1 MDMLADYAS
10 GQRGLTYIA
19 ILFLI
24 ALHGTVLAAVGIVW
38 HTAQQREKERELLFV
53 GDQFRRA
60 IRSYAQSGPG
70 IAGQLP
76 KSLDDLIQDP
86 RLPGIKRHLR
96 KIFVDPMTANMEW
109 GLVKTPDGGGIAGV
123 YSRSED
129 TPFKTAN
136 FQPDDKEFEGAA
148 KYSDWKFQYLPIDRP
163 PASQPPQAGAGSG
176 AGAPPVVPPVVP
188 PVAPPVAPP
197 DAPPGAPQGQPPGAV
212 PGTGRPGLT
221 PQ

>member
-1 MDMLADYAS
+1 MDRLADYAS

-96 KIFVDPMTANMEW
+96 KVFLDPMTANVEW
-109 GLVKTPDGGGIAGV
+109 GLVKTPDGSAIVGV
-123 YSRSED
+123 YSRSD
-129 TPFKTAN
+129 DAPFKTAN
-136 FQPDDKEFEGAA
+136 FLPEDQEFEGAA
-148 KYSDWKFQYLPIDRP
+148 KYSDWKFQYLPVNRP
-163 PASQPPQAGAGSG
+163 PASQPPQAGVVSG

-188 PVAPPVAPP
+188 
-197 DAPPGAPQGQPPGAV
+197 QGQPPDAV
-212 PGTGRPGLT
+212 PGAGRPGLA

>member
-1 MDMLADYAS
+1 MEMLADFAS

-96 KIFVDPMTANMEW
+96 KVFVDPMTAKMEW

-129 TPFKTAN
+129 APFKTAN
-136 FQPDDKEFEGAA
+136 FQPDDKDFEGAA
-148 KYSDWKFQYLPIDRP
+148 KYSEWKFQYRAINLPS
-163 PASQPPQAGAGSG
+163 ASQPQAGGAAKNPGSIPGGLPG
-176 AGAPPVVPPVVP
+176 AGKA
-188 PVAPPVAPP
+188 
-197 DAPPGAPQGQPPGAV
+197 GADL
-212 PGTGRPGLT
+212 R
-221 PQ
+221 